1 MKSEKDS
8 VIAIITISVIVD
20 LCLFLTLGL
29 WLVSL
34 TNDSYYYN
42 SYYGYYYE
50 SYNGIDYYW
59 SFISFIVFSF
69 LYFFLSFVFGILILA
84 KDWKNNKINQGSV
97 KILWGVFSLILLGL
111 TASFIFGLIALHYY
125 KEANRKPQY
134 SYNNNYYQDPN
145 NMYPNPNIPNNNLNK
160 YDKIQKIYDL
170 YKNGAITEEEYLKM
184 KKDILDH

>member
-29 WLVSL
+29 WLGSL
-34 TNDSYYYN
+34 FSYYYD
-42 SYYGYYYE
+42 
-50 SYNGIDYYW
+50 SYNGIDFWW
-59 SFISFIVFSF
+59 SFCSFIVFSF
-69 LYFFLSFVFGILILA
+69 LYCFLQIVFGILILA

-111 TASFIFGLIALHYY
+111 TASFIFGLIALNYY

-134 SYNNNYYQDPN
+134 SNNNNYYQDPN
-145 NMYPNPNIPNNNLNK
+145 NMYPNPNYPNNNSNK
-160 YDKIQKIYDL
+160 YDNI
-170 YKNGAITEEEYLKM
+170 KNERR
-184 KKDILDH
+184 